1 MSRTTGQPPASQ
13 RAVPR
18 AGKRETWLV
27 SLCCLCL
34 GWTLLAG
41 SALARPEG
49 DETFARIVV
58 ESAPLRSGPGA
69 SFRVL
74 QIARRDEAFRV
85 ERRASAGYWLEL
97 ELADGGHAYVQ
108 GEAVWLFDA
117 TEETPPPT
125 ARWKIFAPP
134 PLLHASGELSVSFGA
149 LSGAGFLALR
159 PSFLLSPTFAFE
171 ANLGAS
177 VGGLGRLFLIGAGA
191 LVNLFPSWPITP
203 FFTVGGGGVYGTPNG
218 DSFIFASGARS
229 MMYGGGGL
237 RFGFRHRLILRVE
250 GRGYALFSA
259 DRLVSQQEISGG
271 LSAFF

>member
-1 MSRTTGQPPASQ
+1 VCWS
-13 RAVPR
+13 
-18 AGKRETWLV
+18 
-27 SLCCLCL
+27 
-34 GWTLLAG
+34 LLAG
-41 SALARPEG
+41 RALAKPDG

-58 ESAPLRSGPGA
+58 ESAALRSGPGE

-74 QIARRDEAFRV
+74 QVARRDESFRV
-85 ERRASAGYWLEL
+85 ERRAPAGHWLL
-97 ELADGGHAYVQ
+97 VELADGGHAYVD
-108 GEAVWLFDA
+108 GALVWLFDA
-117 TEETPPPT
+117 SEETPPPS

-134 PLLHASGELSVSFGA
+134 PLLHAKGELAMSFGA

-159 PSFLLSPTFAFE
+159 PSWMLSPTFALE

-203 FFTVGGGGVYGTPNG
+203 FFTVGGGGVHGTPNG
-218 DSFIFASGARS
+218 DSFIFASGGRS

-237 RFGFRHRLILRVE
+237 RFGFRQRVILRVE